1 MATVTSSESAKP
13 IRRLGDVTWR
23 RFVTSLWWP
32 AKARRWR
39 KGFLLGVAL
48 TVLIVGLTVLAIS
61 GRADRACSGRN
72 IGCGVVVNFVITSL
86 VGLVGYL
93 YLISLRL
100 RRTVGSYLRTARDRP
115 QGLLTTAPY
124 GVHMDRIVGRGELNA
139 GIASELRASRH
150 GGIQVMLGEAG
161 SGKTTFLLGLASY
174 LARRGAVPVMVSLR
188 GQAAPLQLRALAKER
203 FISQI
208 DINLRSAGEAD
219 QFWRMLSSEGSIV
232 VLADGLDEAAL
243 GSSTDERTEA
253 ILAAL
258 DEARNAR
265 LPVVVTSRAEGAP
278 PTGRYPDV
286 LLPPL
291 TSEQAEDYI
300 LGRLAPVGQP
310 AGEDRE
316 RIRQV
321 TRLLDVTGT
330 PFYLNVVASL
340 LEAGRLVDLEA
351 GERGLL
357 RLKLLDGHT
366 EAVADG
372 TLPKGVTL
380 GADQR
385 IETLEGLARIAGA
398 MTLRGK
404 LEYPMSLLRDA
415 EALVAREL
423 RASLLDLV
431 EIVENGRRLGYLQV
445 YRAES
450 ERQVRFGHTI
460 LQAYFTQRLFNTDE
474 ALWRFVLDGTLAT
487 TELMTALEMWCL
499 HRGDPAHAHT
509 VATALLEQSVKSRGD
524 GGLRLAVTAAE
535 ILGGRLDAATTVVL
549 EKRIVEA
556 WERASQPARLA
567 AVPRIRAL
575 DLAWGYRFLYTRFF
589 DPDWVV
595 RWTVAEAIAQGGDLA
610 YEILQQ
616 EIEDAVVYAEQTPS
630 RQWRSELGQ
639 NLAMFAIL
647 LPALGTAATGQAH
660 DDIRRL
666 VERLVEAAVRGNF
679 QAGGEAALAQG
690 FKLDAM
696 RFPDAPIDPQACRLL
711 PTVRFWYAKM
721 MLVQAICRRAVGRPE
736 RDREALRL
744 LRRVARDDDHP
755 LVVLAARLCVKAI
768 VEGRWEPYV
777 WDDESTVILRSSS
790 PLTPQATSLVADVV
804 LLLNLIEQ
812 AHIQGDRR
820 DALQSERRL
829 PFCMS
834 VSSDRSEFRRGCHS
848 SCTFGACPYP
858 LQAPTT
864 ARGAFSEGFCR
875 QRAALVLHGR
885 KRPPWQQMSAR
896 TTRRFWEE
904 MADEARA

>member
-1 MATVTSSESAKP
+1 MATATSSESATS
-13 IRRLGDVTWR
+13 IRRLGDLTWR
-23 RFVTSLWWP
+23 PLATSLWWP
-32 AKARRWR
+32 PKARRWR
-39 KGFLLGVAL
+39 NGFLLGVAL
-48 TVLIVGLTVLAIS
+48 AVLIIGLTVLAIS
-61 GRADRACSGRN
+61 GRADTACSGRN

-86 VGLVGYL
+86 LALVGYL
-93 YLISLRL
+93 YLISFRL
-100 RRTVGSYLRTARDRP
+100 RRTVGGYLRTARDRP
-115 QGLLTTAPY
+115 RELLPTAQH
-124 GVHMDRIVGRGELNA
+124 GVHMDRIVGREELYA
-139 GIASELRASRH
+139 GIASELRAFLH

-161 SGKTTFLLGLASY
+161 SGKTTFLLGLASH

-208 DINLRSAGEAD
+208 DIDLRTAGEAD

-243 GSSTDERTEA
+243 GTANDERTEA

-258 DEARNAR
+258 DEAKSAR

-278 PTGRYPDV
+278 PTGRYPEV
-286 LLPPL
+286 MLPPL
-291 TSEQAEDYI
+291 TSAQTEDYI
-300 LGRLAPVGQP
+300 VGRLAPMRQP
-310 AGEDRE
+310 TGEDRE
-316 RIRQV
+316 RIRKV

-340 LEAGRLVDLEA
+340 LEAGRLGDLDA

-357 RLKLLDGHT
+357 RVQLLDAHS

-380 GADQR
+380 SADQR
-385 IETLEGLARIAGA
+385 VQTLEGLARIAGA
-398 MTLRGK
+398 MTLRGT
-404 LEYPMSLLRDA
+404 LECPMSLLRDA
-415 EALVAREL
+415 DALVADQL
-423 RASLLDLV
+423 GASPLDLA
-431 EIVENGRRLGYLQV
+431 EIVEGGRRLGYLQV
-445 YRAES
+445 YRDES

-460 LQAYFTQRLFNTDE
+460 LQAYFTQRLFNSNE
-474 ALWRFVLDGTLAT
+474 ALWRFLLARMAAT

-509 VATALLEQSVKSRGD
+509 VATALLEQSGKSRGD
-524 GGLRLAVTAAE
+524 GGLRLMVTAAE
-535 ILGGRLDAATTVVL
+535 ILGGRLDAATTVEL
-549 EKRIVEA
+549 EKRIAEA
-556 WERASQPARLA
+556 WERASQPGRLA

-575 DLAWGYRFLYTRFF
+575 NLPWGYRFLYTRFF
-589 DPDWVV
+589 DPNWAV

-610 YEILQQ
+610 YKTLQQ
-616 EIEDAVVYAEQTPS
+616 EIAQAVVYAEQAPS
-630 RQWRSELGQ
+630 RQWQGESGQ

-647 LPALGTAATGQAH
+647 LPALAITAAGQAH
-660 DDIRRL
+660 DDIRGL
-666 VERLVEAAVRGNF
+666 VERLVETALRGNF
-679 QAGGEAALAQG
+679 PAGGEAALAQG

-696 RFPDAPIDPQACRLL
+696 RFPDAPIDQQACRLL

-736 RDREALRL
+736 RHREALRL
-744 LRRVARDDDHP
+744 LRRVARDDGHP
-755 LVVLAARLCVKAI
+755 LVVLAARLCIDAI
-768 VEGRWEPYV
+768 LKGRWEPYI

-820 DALQSERRL
+820 DALQAEKRL
-829 PFCMS
+829 PFCLS
-834 VSSDRSEFRRGCHS
+834 GSSDRSEFRGGCHH
-848 SCTFGACPYP
+848 SCSFHACPYP

-864 ARGAFSEGFCR
+864 ARGSFSEGFCG

-896 TTRRFWEE
+896 MTRRFWEE